1 MRGSEFFCNF
11 VAVLSVNEKMA
22 ANKHRTSLKD
32 LAQELGVSIATVS
45 RALRSSPEIGQ
56 DMQAKVKELAKRLNY
71 RPNPFAQSLRK
82 EAPRVIGVVVPNLVT
97 HYYAAVLDGIEDEA
111 RKEGYS
117 VISANTHEDTE
128 AEIRAIDNFISLH
141 VEGIIACLSQNT
153 TDYSHFEE
161 IANMGIPLVFFGRTC
176 LSDRFSSVTANGD
189 EAAYQATQHLI
200 DTGSRRIA
208 FIGGPN
214 HLDMVKRR
222 KHGYLEALRENRIPI
237 DRTLVACEKIDYQW
251 ALDTTTRLLN
261 LPVGERPD
269 AILAFNDIITF
280 AAFTAIKQQ
289 GLSIPEDVAL
299 IGFTDDVHAQYV
311 TPRMSAIE
319 DQSHQMGK
327 TACQLL
333 LKSISGDTK
342 IYRKIVPQKLVIR
355 ETSAR
360 KTKL

>member
-1 MRGSEFFCNF
+1 
-11 VAVLSVNEKMA
+11 
-22 ANKHRTSLKD
+22 
-32 LAQELGVSIATVS
+32 
-45 RALRSSPEIGQ
+45 
-56 DMQAKVKELAKRLNY
+56 MQKKVKELAKRLNY

-117 VISANTHEDTE
+117 VISANTHEDTD

-161 IANMGIPLVFFGRTC
+161 ISNMGIPLVFFGRTC
-176 LSDRFSSVTANGD
+176 LTDRFSSVTANGD
-189 EAAYQATQHLI
+189 EAAFQATQHLI

-237 DRTLVACEKIDYQW
+237 DRNLVACEKIDYQW
-251 ALDTTTRLLN
+251 ALDATTRLLQQEN
-261 LPVGERPD
+261 RPD

-280 AAFTAIKQQ
+280 AAFTAIKQL

-319 DQSHQMGK
+319 DQSRLMGQ

-333 LKSISGDTK
+333 LKNIGGDSK

-355 ETSAR
+355 DTSAR
-360 KTKL
+360 KN

>member
-1 MRGSEFFCNF
+1 M
-11 VAVLSVNEKMA
+11 AV
-22 ANKHRTSLKD
+22 NKHRTSLKD

-45 RALRSSPEIGQ
+45 RALRNSPEIGQ
-56 DMQAKVKELAKRLNY
+56 DMQKKVKELAKRLNY

-128 AEIRAIDNFISLH
+128 AEIRAIDNFIGLH

-176 LSDRFSSVTANGD
+176 LTDRFSSVTANGD
-189 EAAYQATQHLI
+189 EAAFRATQHLI

-214 HLDMVKRR
+214 HLDMVRRR
-222 KHGYLEALRENRIPI
+222 KHGYLEALRENHIPI
-237 DRTLVACEKIDYQW
+237 DRNLVACEKIDYQW
-251 ALDTTTRLLN
+251 AMDTTTRLLKQAD
-261 LPVGERPD
+261 RPD

-289 GLSIPEDVAL
+289 DLRIPEDVAL

-319 DQSHQMGK
+319 DQSHQMGQ

-333 LKSISGDTK
+333 LKNINGDST
-342 IYRKIVPQKLVIR
+342 IYREIVPQKLVIR

-360 KTKL
+360 K

>member
-1 MRGSEFFCNF
+1 
-11 VAVLSVNEKMA
+11 
-22 ANKHRTSLKD
+22 
-32 LAQELGVSIATVS
+32 
-45 RALRSSPEIGQ
+45 
-56 DMQAKVKELAKRLNY
+56 MQAKVKELAKRLNY

>member
-1 MRGSEFFCNF
+1 M
-11 VAVLSVNEKMA
+11 AV
-22 ANKHRTSLKD
+22 NKHRTSLKD

-117 VISANTHEDTE
+117 VISANTHEDTDS
-128 AEIRAIDNFISLH
+128 EIRAIDNFISLH

-176 LSDRFSSVTANGD
+176 LTDRFSSVTANGD
-189 EAAYQATQHLI
+189 EAAFQATQHLI

-237 DRTLVACEKIDYQW
+237 DRNLVACEKIDYQW
-251 ALDTTTRLLN
+251 ALETTSRLLS
-261 LPVGERPD
+261 LPKEERPD

-289 GLSIPEDVAL
+289 GLRSPEDVAL

-319 DQSHQMGK
+319 DQSHLMGQ
-327 TACQLL
+327 TTCQLL
-333 LKSISGDTK
+333 LKTINGDPK
-342 IYRKIVPQKLVIR
+342 IYREIVPQKLVIR
-355 ETSAR
+355 DTSAR
-360 KTKL
+360 K